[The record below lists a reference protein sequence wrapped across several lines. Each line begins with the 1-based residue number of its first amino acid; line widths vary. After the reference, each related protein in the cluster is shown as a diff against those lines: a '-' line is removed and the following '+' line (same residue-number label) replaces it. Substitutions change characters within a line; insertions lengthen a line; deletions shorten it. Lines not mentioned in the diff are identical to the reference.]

1 MRRASMTPTLV
12 ALAALA
18 GCAGDDASLAGK
30 PGDQPPPSAQQ
41 PVIEE
46 PDLYKL
52 VGDYL
57 YVQNPSTGF
66 NIIDVTLP
74 KQPKL
79 LGSAPNSAGAG
90 AEMYIRG
97 DGRALVL
104 LKAAGGS
111 CKMPEGVDF
120 AGWGQGSELLMVN
133 HADKAQPRVVERYCL
148 PGSLVA
154 SRTVDQVLY
163 LVQSHQSVA
172 YSQAISL
179 DITDPDRVRVVQQ
192 LEFADASSKEIKV
205 TAEAIFV
212 ASEQQSY
219 PAGTELT
226 YISIDKVG
234 GMNNRGSIL
243 LEGAP
248 QGRFHMDVNGSQ
260 FRIVTFNEA
269 SRETL
274 LYVVDIRDPG
284 KMAVLGKLGDI
295 GRWEQLYATRFDGDL
310 VYIVTYRQ
318 TDPLWVV
325 SLANPA
331 EPKIVG
337 ELHVP
342 GWSDFIFPRG
352 NRLITVGRGDNGG
365 SLGLSLFDVSDP
377 TQPTSIDQITLGDP
391 TSTSEANV
399 DHRAVTIFE
408 RPGKNPVV
416 VVPHTVVSWQ
426 DSCRLVERVQLVEVT
441 ASKLEPR
448 GGVEQY
454 GTTRRTVIVEPQL
467 YSISDEE
474 VVSIDI
480 TSLDLPQV
488 SARLAVGPGTAA
500 NPGASQYCSDWQSWG
515 RYDEGYYYDGDEGSG
530 GFYMWRCSVDSGQG
544 ATPPP
549 LTVVIGLLWLG
560 LWIARRS
567 R

>member
-1 MRRASMTPTLV
+1 MRRRASMTLTLV
-12 ALAALA
+12 AALAA
-18 GCAGDDASLAGK
+18 GCAGDDASPAGN
-30 PGDQPPPSAQQ
+30 PLGDQPPPSAQQ

-66 NIIDVTLP
+66 NIIDVALP

-79 LGSAPNSAGAG
+79 LGNAPNSAGAG

-97 DGRALVL
+97 DGNALVL
-104 LKAAGGS
+104 LKAVGGG

-133 HADKAQPRVVERYCL
+133 HADKTHPRVVERYCL

-163 LVQSHQSVA
+163 LVQSHPSLPN
-172 YSQAISL
+172 SQAISL
-179 DITDPDRVRVVQQ
+179 DLTDPEKVRVVQQ
-192 LEFADASSKEIKV
+192 LQFIDASSKEIKV

-219 PAGTELT
+219 PASTELT

-234 GMNNRGSIL
+234 GMNNRGSIH

-260 FRIVTFNEA
+260 FRIVTFNDA

-274 LYVVDIRDPG
+274 LYVVDISDPA
-284 KMAVLGKLGDI
+284 KMSVLGKLGDI

-310 VYIVTYRQ
+310 VYVVTYRQ

-337 ELHVP
+337 ELQVP

-377 TQPTSIDQITLGDP
+377 TQPTSVDQITLGDP
-391 TSTSEANV
+391 SSRSEANV
-399 DHRAVTIFE
+399 DHRAVTILE

-426 DSCRLVERVQLVEVT
+426 DNCKLVERVQLVEVT

-454 GTTRRTVIVEPQL
+454 GTTRRTLVVEPQL
-467 YSISDEE
+467 FSISDEE

-480 TSLDLPQV
+480 ASLDLPQV
-488 SARLAVGPGTAA
+488 SARLTVGPGAA
-500 NPGASQYCSDWQSWG
+500 DNPGASQYCSDWQSWDQ
-515 RYDEGYYYDGDEGSG
+515 YNEGYYDYDEGSG
-530 GFYMWRCSVDSGQG
+530 GFYMWRCSVDAGRG